1 MPLDPTAASIIE
13 ILEQVFPRAVA
24 PDDDAAEFRAQAD
37 AMQRVPPTEDIASTV
52 DRSIPGS
59 AHQIPI
65 RIYVPLAL
73 SGRRRK
79 RRLARR
85 RPSKPLGAD
94 AAGPRPGIVYYHGGG
109 WTICGLD
116 THDNGCRKLANE
128 IGAVVISVDYRLAP
142 EHKYPAAADD
152 AYQALCWV
160 TEHAGDLGIDPD
172 RIAVAGDSAGGNL
185 AAVTA
190 LRARDGGLRVA
201 FQLLVYPVID
211 SSATRND
218 YPSKT
223 DNATG
228 YFLTTG
234 QMEWYRAQYLPNDDA
249 GEDPHVSPNLA
260 ASHVGLP
267 PTCVVT
273 AEMDPLRDEGEH
285 YGAQLEAAGVLV
297 TIHRAP
303 GMFHGFFN
311 MDAVLDGATQAQSV
325 AFESVRAALDP
336 QGKARGA

>member
-1 MPLDPTAASIIE
+1 MPLDPAAASIIE
-13 ILEQVFPRAVA
+13 ILEQVFPRITG
-24 PDDDAAEFRAQAD
+24 PDADAAEFRAQAD
-37 AMQRVPPTEDIASTV
+37 AMSRVPSTEDVASSV

-65 RIYVPLAL
+65 RIYVPL
-73 SGRRRK
+73 G
-79 RRLARR
+79 
-85 RPSKPLGAD
+85 D

-116 THDNGCRKLANE
+116 THDGGCRRLANE
-128 IGAVVISVDYRLAP
+128 TGAVVVSVDYRLAP
-142 EHKYPAAADD
+142 EHKHPAAADD
-152 AYQALCWV
+152 AYTALCWV
-160 TEHAGDLGIDPD
+160 AKHADDLGIDPD

-190 LRARDGGLRVA
+190 LRARDDGLPVA

-223 DNATG
+223 DNAAG
-228 YFLTTG
+228 YFLTTA
-234 QMEWYRAQYLPNDDA
+234 QMEWYRAQYLSDDDA
-249 GEDPHVSPNLA
+249 GEDPDVSPNLA

-273 AEMDPLRDEGEH
+273 AEMDPLRDEGER
-285 YGAQLEAAGVLV
+285 YGAQLEAAGVPV
-297 TIHRAP
+297 TIHRAA

-311 MDAVLDGATQAQSV
+311 MDAVLDGAKHAQSV
-325 AFESVRAALDP
+325 AFASMRTALGRASERPSGRVSRPDSERAN
-336 QGKARGA
+336 KARQERR